1 MKIVEYIS
9 NIWHPAEMQDLNVQ
23 ELQGA
28 LGDPSIRKHWLF
40 TVLGEVKDINRRTHK
55 ALMDGKLDERFIQES
70 ARLQGIEFVLRQVL
84 NSKNSVAL
92 DKRHN
97 YLDDEPGVAVHPAP

>member
-1 MKIVEYIS
+1 MKIIEYLS

-28 LGDPSIRKHWLF
+28 LTDPSIRKHWLF
-40 TVLGEVKDINRRTHK
+40 NVLGEVKDINRRTHK
-55 ALMDGKLDERFIQES
+55 ALIEGKLDQRFVQES
-70 ARLQGIEFVLRQVL
+70 ARLQGIEYVLRQVL
-84 NSKNSVAL
+84 NSKNSVEL

-97 YLDDEPGVAVHPAP
+97 RASDDPAALLMP

>member
-1 MKIVEYIS
+1 MKIVEFLS
-9 NIWHPAEMQDLNVQ
+9 NLWHPAEMQDLNVQ
-23 ELQGA
+23 EVQGA
-28 LGDPSIRKHWLF
+28 LGDPSIRKHWLH

-55 ALMDGKLDERFIQES
+55 ALIEGRLDERFVQES
-70 ARLQGIEFVLRQVL
+70 ARLQGIEYVLRQVL

-97 YLDDEPGVAVHPAP
+97 HIEDEPNVAVLPAP